1 MRQKTT
7 STRPSREPRVRA
19 PVAELGGALQ
29 RASVEIKAEAEAEAE
44 ADARPALHSP
54 GVGGLYMVV
63 DGALKRVV
71 TLKTQEKD
79 F

>member
-7 STRPSREPRVRA
+7 SSRLSREPRVRA

-29 RASVEIKAEAEAEAE
+29 RASVEIKAEAEAE